1 MTTLRERLRK
11 VVASQAEIEADEER
25 VEAEHFVGCTPVG
38 TVKDRTRATVSGV
51 VRSMT
56 LATARGRARARGRA
70 VRRQRNARPGLA
82 RSSGD
87 RRDRPRPPAADRGH
101 GVRGRRSADRV
112 QPRVRAAPAP
122 GRVSER
128 RRRRRRDVTP
138 DPDLAHR
145 HGRADG
151 ATVGA
156 RGMRALTQEE
166 FSALDALGGVRG
178 VVESVVPGLLFVVV
192 YLAAGQRLAP
202 ALIASAGAAV
212 LAVLV
217 RLVQRTPP
225 TQAFSGVLGV
235 GIGVLWAWRTGEA
248 EDYFLYGLLVNAA
261 LPGGHPGLGPRG
273 LAARRPRH
281 GAVRQGGLLAG
292 GSWSAAVAWRQDR
305 SLRRRYACDLAVG
318 RAVRAPAARPG
329 PVLPR
334 R

>member
-1 MTTLRERLRK
+1 MN
-11 VVASQAEIEADEER
+11 ADG
-25 VEAEHFVGCTPVG
+25 V
-38 TVKDRTRATVSGV
+38 DDAT
-51 VRSMT
+51 
-56 LATARGRARARGRA
+56 
-70 VRRQRNARPGLA
+70 
-82 RSSGD
+82 
-87 RRDRPRPPAADRGH
+87 
-101 GVRGRRSADRV
+101 
-112 QPRVRAAPAP
+112 
-122 GRVSER
+122 
-128 RRRRRRDVTP
+128 VTP

-145 HGRADG
+145 DGRADD

-248 EDYFLYGLLVNAA
+248 EDYFLYGLLVNAGYLA
-261 LPGGHPGLGPRG
+261 GTLVSVLVGWPLVGLVMGLFDKAGP
-273 LAARRPRH
+273 
-281 GAVRQGGLLAG
+281 LAG
-292 GSWSAAVAWRQDR
+292 GSWPAAVAWRQDR
-305 SLRRRYACDLAVG
+305 SLRRRYTLATWPWVALFG
-318 RAVRAPAARPG
+318 LRLLVQVPFYLGGEVAWLGTAKLAMGVPLTAVALWLSWMLVRGSGAARAPSR
-329 PVLPR
+329 PR
-334 R
+334 RDP